1 MDIRVLNYFV
11 TIAQEKNITRAAE
24 KLLITQPTLSRQ
36 IKDLEEELGAT
47 LFRRSSRELQL
58 TEEGQ
63 YLYNRAQEILSLVNK
78 TQENLTRKGE
88 IAGDLYIGAAESASL
103 KLIAQACESMTSL
116 YPQVRLHFRS
126 GNADAVFE
134 GLDQG
139 ILDFGIIFGSSVP
152 QKYQALELPRQDR
165 CSILVP
171 QNHPLANKKT
181 VSLADIATYPLIVSA
196 QNDLDRSIFSELGDY
211 RIVATYN
218 LLYNAGL
225 LVKAGVG
232 IALGL
237 DGILQDPELVTI
249 PLDHQ
254 EESNLYLIWKARY
267 DQTRTQQSF
276 IEEVQVQLEKQKYDR
291 KQKRG

>member
-11 TIAQEKNITRAAE
+11 TIAKEKSMTRAAE
-24 KLLITQPTLSRQ
+24 KLNITQPTLSRQ
-36 IKDLEEELGAT
+36 IRDLEEDLGVT

-58 TEEGQ
+58 TGDGQ
-63 YLYNRAQEILSLVNK
+63 YLYNRSLEILSLVNK
-78 TQENLTRKGE
+78 TEENLTRKGE
-88 IAGDLYIGAAESASL
+88 IAGDLHIGAAETASME
-103 KLIAQACESMTSL
+103 LIALACESLISL

-139 ILDFGIIFGSSVP
+139 ILDFGVIFGNSIP
-152 QKYQALELPRQDR
+152 QKYQSLELMHKDSWCAILPKDHELADR
-165 CSILVP
+165 DSL
-171 QNHPLANKKT
+171 
-181 VSLADIATYPLIVSA
+181 SLADMVSYPLIVSN
-196 QNDLDRSIFSELGDY
+196 QSDVDRSIFQGLGDY

-237 DGILQDPELVTI
+237 DGILYDPDLVTI
-249 PLDHQ
+249 PLTEQ
-254 EESNLYLIWKARY
+254 SPNKLFLIWRDTY
-267 DQTRTQQSF
+267 DQTPTEQAF
-276 IEEVQVQLEKQKYDR
+276 IEEVQVQLGELQ
-291 KQKRG
+291 QI

>member
-11 TIAQEKNITRAAE
+11 TIANEKNITRAAE

-36 IKDLEEELGAT
+36 IKDLEEDLGVV

-58 TEEGQ
+58 TEDGQ
-63 YLYNRAQEILSLVNK
+63 YLYNRALEILSLVNK
-78 TQENLTRKGE
+78 TEENLTRKGE
-88 IAGDLYIGAAESASL
+88 IAGDLTIGAAESASL
-103 KLIAQACESMTSL
+103 DLIARASESLTSL

-126 GNADAVFE
+126 GNSDAVYE

-139 ILDFGIIFGSSVP
+139 ILDFGLIFGNQVPHKYQSLVLPRKDRWSLIVP
-152 QKYQALELPRQDR
+152 QGHDLADR
-165 CSILVP
+165 EV
-171 QNHPLANKKT
+171 
-181 VSLADIATYPLIVSA
+181 VSLADAITYPLIVSA
-196 QNDLDRSIFSELGDY
+196 QTDQDHSIFTGLGDY

-232 IALGL
+232 IAIGL

-249 PLDHQ
+249 PCDNQATDKLF
-254 EESNLYLIWKARY
+254 LIWRDKH
-267 DQTRTQQSF
+267 DQTATEKAF
-276 IEEVQVQLEKQKYDR
+276 IEEVQVQLDELEA
-291 KQKRG
+291 

>member
-11 TIAQEKNITRAAE
+11 TIAKEKSMTRAAE
-24 KLLITQPTLSRQ
+24 KLNITQPTLSRQ
-36 IKDLEEELGAT
+36 IRDLEEDLGVT

-58 TEEGQ
+58 TGDGQ
-63 YLYNRAQEILSLVNK
+63 YLYNRSLEILSLVNK
-78 TQENLTRKGE
+78 TEENLTRKGE
-88 IAGDLYIGAAESASL
+88 IAGDLHIGAAETASME
-103 KLIAQACESMTSL
+103 LIALACESLTSL

-139 ILDFGIIFGSSVP
+139 ILDFGVIFGNSIP
-152 QKYQALELPRQDR
+152 QKYQALELIRKDR
-165 CSILVP
+165 WCAILP
-171 QNHPLANKKT
+171 KDHELADKDSL
-181 VSLADIATYPLIVSA
+181 SLADVIPYPLIVSN
-196 QNDLDRSIFSELGDY
+196 QSDVDRSIFQGLGDY

-237 DGILQDPELVTI
+237 DGILYDPELVTI
-249 PLDHQ
+249 PLAEQ
-254 EESNLYLIWKARY
+254 SPNKLFLIWRDTY
-267 DQTRTQQSF
+267 DQTPTEQAF
-276 IEEVQVQLEKQKYDR
+276 IEEVHVQLEQAR
-291 KQKRG
+291 